1 MALLVTSMSS
11 KPAARTFL
19 RSTVAPIA
27 EEPMP
32 ASQAKTIFS
41 MGPVWLESSAATPA
55 APAAPPPVR
64 APETEDFLPFIC
76 SIFAVAEV
84 RSAEHTSQL
93 RARREHVCPPR
104 PETKQ

>member
-1 MALLVTSMSS
+1 
-11 KPAARTFL
+11 
-19 RSTVAPIA
+19 
-27 EEPMP
+27 MP

-84 RSAEHTSQL
+84 MSPSSCLPIRRNSVERAKLTAAAAATAREMHTYVR
-93 RARREHVCPPR
+93 RAAFLTLDMYHHDIRRHEW
-104 PETKQ
+104 